1 MRKIWISAA
10 AALAL
15 LVPAAAARAEEP
27 ARPWSNTAELA
38 AILTSGNSQT
48 RNFALSNKFAYK
60 WTEAELSVL
69 AAALR
74 ASNTIRSFENA
85 DGTLVTTETTE
96 TTAEAYSLDGKYRR
110 NIRAEFF
117 WYAGAGWLKNRP
129 TGIDRRLYGGGGVGY
144 RFLKDDVQTLV
155 GELGADYTDES
166 RVFGGSDSFAGA
178 RAFLGYERA
187 LSETATISS
196 DLEVLENLDDTEDLR
211 AKWASAVTAS
221 LSTRTALKLGFTV
234 LYDRQPV
241 VRTVADTVGPVF
253 GPDLLVPFK
262 KTDTILSASLV
273 VNF

>member
-1 MRKIWISAA
+1 MRKTLTI
-10 AALAL
+10 LAVASL
-15 LVPAAAARAEEP
+15 AGLAAAARAEEP
-27 ARPWSNTAELA
+27 VRPWTNTAELA

-48 RNFALSNKFAYK
+48 RNFALSNKFEYK
-60 WTEAELSVL
+60 WSEAELSIL

-74 ASNTIRSFENA
+74 ASNTNRSFENS
-85 DGTLVTTETTE
+85 DGALVTTETTE
-96 TTAEAYSLDGKYRR
+96 TSAEAYSLDGKYRR
-110 NIRAEFF
+110 NIREEFF
-117 WYAGAGWLKNRP
+117 WYAGAGWLQNRP
-129 TGIDRRLYGGGGVGY
+129 TGIDSRIYGGGGIGY

-166 RVFGGSDSFAGA
+166 RVFGGSASFAGA

-187 LSETATISS
+187 LSETAKFSS
-196 DLEVLENLDDTEDLR
+196 DLEILENLDDTEDLR

-221 LSTRTALKLGFTV
+221 LSTRTALKVGFTV

-241 VRTVADTVGPVF
+241 VRTVTDTVGPVF
-253 GPDLLVPFK
+253 GPDLLVPFE